1 VGDVILAHTNFM
13 GGGHTLL
20 VFVPF
25 LFIGA
30 GLAFISIAAGDRRG
44 RQDRPVRVL
53 PVGAAHPLSHVRASI
68 VSSHKPAREATRHS
82 EQKSEHRRRSGPRW
96 LTPV

>member
-1 VGDVILAHTNFM
+1 M

-30 GLAFISIAAGDRRG
+30 GLAFISFAASDRRG
-44 RQDRPVRVL
+44 RDRPVRVL
-53 PVGAAHPLSHVRASI
+53 PVGAAHPLSHVRPSI
-68 VSSHKPAREATRHS
+68 KPARQAPPHQ
-82 EQKSEHRRRSGPRW
+82 EQKTGQRRRSGPRW

>member
-1 VGDVILAHTNFM
+1 VVLAHTNFM

-25 LFIGA
+25 LFIGV
-30 GLAFISIAAGDRRG
+30 GLAFISFAVSDKRG
-44 RQDRPVRVL
+44 QDRPPVRVL
-53 PVGAAHPLSHVRASI
+53 PVGAAHPLSHVRPI
-68 VSSHKPAREATRHS
+68 IKPPREAPRHQ
-82 EQKSEHRRRSGPRW
+82 EQKSGERRRSGPRW

>member
-1 VGDVILAHTNFM
+1 MVLAHTNFM

-44 RQDRPVRVL
+44 RRDRPVRIL
-53 PVGAAHPLSHVRASI
+53 PVGAAHPLRHVRPI
-68 VSSHKPAREATRHS
+68 VASSHKAARQATRHQ
-82 EQKSEHRRRSGPRW
+82 EQKPEQRRRSGPRW